1 MSDKD
6 EEENTDL
13 SNPDVTTKYMAAAG
27 IANDALGIAI
37 ESCIADADVNTV
49 CQAVDAYVE
58 EQTAKSYNK
67 GKNKI
72 EKGIAFPCCITV
84 NEFVGHF
91 SPLKP
96 ESTTLKT
103 GDLVKIDLA
112 VHIDGYVASAAH
124 TVLIG
129 DAVAADDK
137 RAAVVQA
144 AWTAAEAVLRCVQVG
159 KTNA

>member
-13 SNPDVTTKYMAAAG
+13 SNPDVTTKYMAAAE
-27 IANDALGIAI
+27 IANNAIKLAI
-37 ESCIADADVNTV
+37 ESCIADADIFDV
-49 CQAVDAYVE
+49 CQQVDAFVE
-58 EQTAKSYNK
+58 EQSAKSYNK

-84 NEFVGHF
+84 NELVGHF

-96 ESTTLKT
+96 ESTTLKN
-103 GDLVKIDLA
+103 GDIAKIDLA
-112 VHIDGYVASAAH
+112 VHIDGFVSSVAH

-129 DAVAADDK
+129 SEAVAADDK
-137 RAAVVQA
+137 RAQVVNS
-144 AWTAAEAVLRCVQVG
+144 AWTAAEAILRCVQ
-159 KTNA
+159 